1 MERAGR
7 QPPLPDRNRSIDVFD
22 LDSAAIL
29 ESAINAIAD
38 AFVNDR
44 GDAYAARVG
53 ERLQPRRDIDA
64 VAINIVSVNDHVA
77 EIDADA
83 KLDGG
88 CAGWQDAASD
98 RILDRDGAFD
108 GVDDTGEIDE
118 RPVADQFHDAAVMCL
133 YRRIEELFPEMLQRG
148 QRAGLVGCHEA

>member
-29 ESAINAIAD
+29 EPAINAIAY
-38 AFVNDR
+38 AFVSDR
-44 GDAYAARVG
+44 GDAHTARVG
-53 ERLQPRRDIDA
+53 KRLQPRRDIDA
-64 VAINIVSVNDHVA
+64 VAINVIAVNNHVA

-88 CAGWQDAASD
+88 CAG
-98 RILDRDGAFD
+98 
-108 GVDDTGEIDE
+108 
-118 RPVADQFHDAAVMCL
+118 
-133 YRRIEELFPEMLQRG
+133 
-148 QRAGLVGCHEA
+148 